1 MITLVTDEYLKSI
14 QVESYSS
21 TLINLST
28 LKQSQNFL
36 KNSYLLFLNFVSRFL
51 NLKNSFSKY
60 IQEYSLLSN
69 LNKLLIAFKIDW
81 SKHLMTG
88 VYSVKAFKA
97 QSKKTVF
104 LLWFQNKQSI
114 VSSNQSVVLLLNRF
128 HHSKTVFKLS
138 QNT

>member
-1 MITLVTDEYLKSI
+1 
-14 QVESYSS
+14 
-21 TLINLST
+21 
-28 LKQSQNFL
+28 
-36 KNSYLLFLNFVSRFL
+36 
-51 NLKNSFSKY
+51 
-60 IQEYSLLSN
+60 LLSN

-88 VYSVKAFKA
+88 AYLVKAFKA
-97 QSKKTVF
+97 QSKKTTF

-114 VSSNQSVVLLLNRF
+114 VSSNQSVVLLLKKI